1 MRIVCIG
8 AGSVGMLVTAKLAA
22 AGADV
27 ELIARTQRQASTL
40 NECGLT
46 LQEGV
51 NEKVLRVPVKSF
63 ERIDATGGQER
74 PDRRPDWVLLTVKQ
88 KHLSEPLLRTA
99 SKLLGERGRLL
110 CFQNGI
116 GHVEKIERYVPLAN
130 IDLAVTTEG
139 ARRES
144 DSRVVHTGSGT
155 TWIGCADRKAESGHS
170 RPEAE
175 IAQKLMEKAMNEAG
189 FPTFL
194 SNQMNEIVWNK
205 LLINSVI
212 NPLTA
217 LLRIRN
223 GELPATGQRR
233 QLMRELM
240 TEGIAAAEGSGVRTR
255 EDLWEQLLEVCAKT
269 ARNESSMLQDVS
281 AGRATEIE
289 WINGAIR
296 DAARKGNIPT
306 PAHDT
311 IYKLVKAAQPA
322 EEDGR

>member
-1 MRIVCIG
+1 MKIVCIG

-22 AGADV
+22 AGADAA
-27 ELIARTQRQASTL
+27 LIARTERQASTL
-40 NECGLT
+40 NDSGLT
-46 LQEGV
+46 LQEGD
-51 NEKVLRVPVKSF
+51 NSKVLHVPVSSF
-63 ERIDATGGQER
+63 ERIDAQGGPEAS
-74 PDRRPDWVLLTVKQ
+74 DYRPDWVLLTVKQ
-88 KHLSEPLLRTA
+88 KHLSEPLLLSV

-116 GHVEKIERYVPLAN
+116 GHVEKIARYVPLTN

-144 DSRVVHTGSGT
+144 ASRVVHTGSGT
-155 TWIGCADRKAESGHS
+155 TWIGCADREAESRHS

-175 IAQKLMEKAMNEAG
+175 IAQKLMEKTMNEAG

-194 SNQMNEIVWNK
+194 SNQMSEIVWNK

-223 GELPATGQRR
+223 GELPATEHRR
-233 QLMRELM
+233 HLMRELM
-240 TEGIAAAEGSGVRTR
+240 NEGIAVAKGSGVRTR

-269 ARNESSMLQDVS
+269 SRNESSMLQDVS
-281 AGRATEIE
+281 EGRITEIE
-289 WINGAIR
+289 WINGAIL
-296 DAARKGNIPT
+296 DAARKGNIPI
-306 PAHDT
+306 PVHET
-311 IYKLVKAAQPA
+311 IYKLVKAAEPA
-322 EEDGR
+322 EEAGR

>member
-1 MRIVCIG
+1 MKIVCIG
-8 AGSVGMLVTAKLAA
+8 AGSVGLLVTAKLAA

-27 ELIARTQRQASTL
+27 VLITRTEQQASAL
-40 NECGLT
+40 NESGLT
-46 LQEGV
+46 LQEGD
-51 NEKVLRVPVKSF
+51 NAKVLHVPAASF
-63 ERIDATGGQER
+63 ERIDATGGQDM
-74 PDRRPDWVLLTVKQ
+74 PDYRPDWVLLTVKQ
-88 KHLSEPLLRTA
+88 KHLSEPLLLTI
-99 SKLLGERGRLL
+99 SKLLREQGRLL

-116 GHVEKIERYVPLAN
+116 GHVDKIGRYVPPAC

-144 DSRVVHTGSGT
+144 ASRVVHTGSGT
-155 TWIGCADRKAESGHS
+155 TWIGCADRKDGSGDS

-194 SNQMNEIVWNK
+194 SNQMKEIVWNK
-205 LLINSVI
+205 LLINAVI

-233 QLMRELM
+233 QLMKELLR
-240 TEGIAAAEGSGVRTR
+240 EGIAAAEGSGVRTR
-255 EDLWEQLLEVCAKT
+255 DDLWEQVLEVCAKT

-289 WINGAIR
+289 WINGAIL
-296 DAARKGNIPT
+296 DAARKGNIPAPT
-306 PAHDT
+306 HDT

-322 EEDGR
+322 EEAGR